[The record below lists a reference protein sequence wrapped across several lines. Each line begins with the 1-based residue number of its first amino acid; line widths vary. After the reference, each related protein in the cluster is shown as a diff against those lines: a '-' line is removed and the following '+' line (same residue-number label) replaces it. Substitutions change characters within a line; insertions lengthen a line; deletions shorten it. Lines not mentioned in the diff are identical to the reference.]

1 MKTELAKRDRDIEI
15 IQDIDAKNK
24 VDLIKSLV
32 APVDGEL
39 PTTNEEVTSSDYTK
53 TDHNEP
59 QQHLVDPNVLRVMQE
74 IVRNANAFVN
84 EPDPNLPQIT
94 FEDNSTPLQ
103 PPPPIIKKPTLQE
116 ILTEPDEKKVI
127 TELVKVKDEV
137 EPLVPPTAEETGLVF
152 PERTGIRS
160 VDERNYDDY
169 LDTLQQIR
177 PDLFV
182 DEDDDYIEPNTMNA
196 LVPAGVQP
204 TSNDPVD
211 VVAQPDVQ
219 VIIPPVPS
227 VIPNDQGTFAP
238 PSPVSDV
245 EIVDVIDPDII
256 PLPIKIDTEKIIITD
271 DGDVKLTE
279 PDNMQIDEKA
289 LVPLADG
296 TVALPPTLEMEVV
309 RTKDI
314 ILKRKNLNNL
324 PEIGN
329 VKMIKNEPANVT
341 VRDVAPYS
349 SSETAIVPYGSS
361 NIKHPIQRRMEKSL
375 SSARKQARIVRSK
388 QIDLTTLNN
397 VDNTPRINGEWDS
410 IPTVY
415 ITTMNRLPWI
425 DFNHILDSTDVNRRE
440 QVMRDLLQ
448 NKLPDDNDSYSIYH
462 DVNTNTFSLQE
473 EGPDAEEIDNL
484 TTQILIIN
492 AKLKVRDLNDKER
505 STLIKTRKLKIK
517 ELRKTFNAAELASAL
532 SNNLS
537 PQKLSRLED
546 TLVSHLTNLNRERD
560 DNYYI
565 FNNNTKEFEIRIDQD
580 HTIITQIVSAILK
593 LNDKIQNPSN
603 SAYHKRR
610 MYNIRNKFV
619 AHLRKIGANEL
630 ADNL

>member
-1 MKTELAKRDRDIEI
+1 M
-15 IQDIDAKNK
+15 
-24 VDLIKSLV
+24 
-32 APVDGEL
+32 
-39 PTTNEEVTSSDYTK
+39 
-53 TDHNEP
+53 
-59 QQHLVDPNVLRVMQE
+59 
-74 IVRNANAFVN
+74 
-84 EPDPNLPQIT
+84 
-94 FEDNSTPLQ
+94 
-103 PPPPIIKKPTLQE
+103 
-116 ILTEPDEKKVI
+116 TEPDEKKVI

-137 EPLVPPTAEETGLVF
+137 EPSVSPTAEEIGLVF

-182 DEDDDYIEPNTMNA
+182 DEDDDYIEPNTMKA

-204 TSNDPVD
+204 TSNDPMD

-219 VIIPPVPS
+219 VFIPPVPS

-256 PLPIKIDTEKIIITD
+256 PLPIKIDTEKIMITD

-341 VRDVAPYS
+341 VRDVVPYS

-397 VDNTPRINGEWDS
+397 VDDTPRIKGEWDS
-410 IPTVY
+410 MPTVY

-440 QVMRDLLQ
+440 QVILDLLQ
-448 NKLPDDNDSYSIYH
+448 NKLPDDNDSYYIYH
-462 DVNTNTFSLQE
+462 GVNTNTFSLQE

-492 AKLKVRDLNDKER
+492 AKLKVRDLSDKER

-560 DNYYI
+560 NNYYI
-565 FNNNTKEFEIRIDQD
+565 FNNNTEEFEIRIDQD
-580 HTIITQIVSAILK
+580 HTLITQIVSAILK

-603 SAYHKRR
+603 SAYQKTR